1 MEIQTWLLLTE
12 RTTNFTKTDARIA
25 IAGVTILVHVNSM
38 HLPFYQCAIQKKLPN
53 LRIRLFF
60 FLDFSQTISKDNK
73 KCKKYEKY
81 KEQRV
86 NSSRFPPMNQV
97 FFSKIVIA

>member
-25 IAGVTILVHVNSM
+25 IAGVTILFHLNSL
-38 HLPFYQCAIQKKLPN
+38 HLPFYQCAIQKKTAKLTN
-53 LRIRLFF
+53 TVFF
-60 FLDFSQTISKDNK
+60 KFLSNHIKGQQKFK
-73 KCKKYEKY
+73 KKYEKY

>member
-25 IAGVTILVHVNSM
+25 IAGVTILVHLNSM
-38 HLPFYQCAIQKKLPN
+38 LPFDQCAIQKKLPN
-53 LRIRLFF
+53 LRILFF
-60 FLDFSQTISKDNK
+60 KMSLKPYQRPIKNEE
-73 KCKKYEKY
+73 KKYEKY

-97 FFSKIVIA
+97 FSKYVIA